1 MSNSPKSLTP
11 PGGRTIVL
19 SIKPQYAELI
29 LTGSKT
35 VEFRRV
41 WAAESVDTIAIYA
54 SAPIQKLVGVVKVTE
69 VVKAKPTTLW
79 SYCSKLG
86 GGLSKAELSA
96 YLDGKDTGFAVLLMD
111 AKRFSQSVDPRKVIK
126 DFLPPQSFRYLANT
140 EIHKLEKLI
149 PQVEGGL

>member
-1 MSNSPKSLTP
+1 MHNLPKFSLP
-11 PGGRTIVL
+11 QGSRAIVL
-19 SIKPQYAELI
+19 SIKPEYAELI
-29 LTGSKT
+29 LAGSKT

-54 SAPIQKLVGVVKVTE
+54 SAPIQRLVGIVKVAE
-69 VVKAKPTTLW
+69 VVRAKPTTLW
-79 SYCSKLG
+79 SYCSKHG
-86 GGLSKAELSA
+86 GGLSRAELSA

-111 AKRFSQSVDPRKVIK
+111 ARRFSPSVDPRKIIK

-149 PQVEGGL
+149 PQAEVGR

>member
-1 MSNSPKSLTP
+1 MHNLLKFSTP
-11 PGGRTIVL
+11 QGGRTIVL

-29 LTGSKT
+29 LAGSKT

-54 SAPIQKLVGVVKVTE
+54 SAPIQRLVGVVKVSE

-79 SYCSKLG
+79 GYCSKFG

-111 AKRFSQSVDPRKVIK
+111 AKRFSQSVDPRKIIK

-140 EIHKLEKLI
+140 EIRKLEKFV

>member
-1 MSNSPKSLTP
+1 MINLLKSSTLQ
-11 PGGRTIVL
+11 GGRAIIL
-19 SIKPQYAELI
+19 SIKPKYAELI
-29 LTGSKT
+29 LAGSKT

-41 WAAESVDTIAIYA
+41 WAAESVDTIVIYA
-54 SAPIQKLVGVVKVTE
+54 STPIQKLLGIVKITE
-69 VVKAKPTTLW
+69 VVKAKPATLW

-126 DFLPPQSFRYLANT
+126 DFLPPQSFRYLVNT
-140 EIHKLEKLI
+140 EIRKLEKFI
-149 PQVEGGL
+149 SQVEGGL